1 MIEGCIVAK
10 LVLGYLTDEGF
21 YRTCS
26 AFQEECSLFENGKS
40 KLDQVSL
47 TADLKTI
54 LEDYSQLIETGK
66 ENGIPTS
73 TAVLKSLWKDLDTI
87 IGQLKYATIPS
98 VAPKANLGSQ
108 ATRTR
113 RLNSNLSRRN
123 SLQNLQKNTLRTAS
137 NAVTSQ
143 GNVVPVLAR
152 NSKLPLPRHP
162 TVGPLQNHP
171 CVNKTTCSE
180 GNEAS
185 NGCQTSSAGQSVA
198 RTVSS
203 VNLLMPC
210 ATQVTVTPRGGVSSV
225 PPIHPSTDSL
235 TDSLLDLTNSNTLC
249 NDNNTSHSGGEHSVN
264 HVSPSVIVIDE
275 TAREAQEAPN
285 DLEHC
290 STSHSNQNELELRS
304 PKRKGAQ
311 PKKRVCE
318 SDPSSSCLSTVGD
331 SPVKPDQQSV
341 NQTVAMDITCTPNSL
356 TPQSFLGTLLNTPLL
371 QEKMAENI
379 NKIVCSTRSQIPS
392 DELASAF
399 VTTTEASSEDLQAVS
414 NQGCGGD
421 IPVKEIMDL
430 MQADPAFDVLFSCF
444 GLDALDALP
453 SATKQIADQLP
464 SVPIDGNTCIALD
477 KSPSSQQAFD
487 LQESSH
493 HLNAPSSQPEVSSG
507 FSAAPQPS
515 NPQQN
520 ATSSS
525 PTSDL
530 HLSAANIV
538 TDALL
543 LLAGSPPKKT
553 PTKTRSTE
561 HCYSNAHASAESN
574 SDSLPRVDESPPNRH
589 RMDDKQPRVK
599 SMVNQPALIT
609 SALPFVRALNFA
621 AEKETVPKKRAPKKG
636 SKKKSTP
643 KQFIN
648 SNGQSETTKKAESN
662 DAGQAVAKKLS
673 RQSTLP
679 TSSEPSFPITS
690 SVVNSI
696 VTSAA
701 SGIGGQILPRQAP
714 AVVTIPTSSSSSS
727 PLLTV
732 NSTHDLSP
740 VDGNLGGPS
749 FSPVTYAGV
758 APSPLL
764 PSNHV
769 PIVTTTGLAPNNTT
783 SACST
788 STAVDSTA
796 IATSFRASKQHPSHN
811 SSTFAPTL
819 SSPYT
824 ALATN
829 LDVSKAY
836 SDVTSKSVFAASSC
850 LTTISCPATE
860 NLISHSTG
868 LCQAALGDHSTVDII
883 VPSKSSAED
892 PALSQ
897 GDPPFKASSGST
909 TSGFSDESLQ
919 LIQASSLLETLA
931 QQCANDSV
939 NSPTSREDAVPVS
952 DGVVNTKGQ
961 SFNENSASCL
971 NTTITKDSSTISD
984 ENREGEGS
992 SCANVMVQE
1001 SECVEA
1007 NLQNPQGNQ
1016 RDCTSFLSVS
1026 DSYCRGHFKE
1036 NSLTSRWHS
1045 PNNRESKVGGTSC
1058 SHTKRQRNVAQSQK
1072 KKKTKSL
1079 RPAKRLKTREEGIN
1093 FPTDLNVEEFL
1104 ATLRYE
1110 VQ

>member
-1 MIEGCIVAK
+1 MEGLRYHHWAIKICHNSFSCTK
-10 LVLGYLTDEGF
+10 GQF
-21 YRTCS
+21 
-26 AFQEECSLFENGKS
+26 GKS
-40 KLDQVSL
+40 
-47 TADLKTI
+47 A
-54 LEDYSQLIETGK
+54 
-66 ENGIPTS
+66 
-73 TAVLKSLWKDLDTI
+73 
-87 IGQLKYATIPS
+87 
-98 VAPKANLGSQ
+98 
-108 ATRTR
+108 RTR
-113 RLNSNLSRRN
+113 RLNSSLSRRN

-137 NAVTSQ
+137 NAATSQ

-152 NSKLPLPRHP
+152 NSFPSKLPLPRHP

-180 GNEAS
+180 GNETI

-198 RTVSS
+198 CTVSS

-210 ATQVTVTPRGGVSSV
+210 ATQVTVTPRSGVSSV

-264 HVSPSVIVIDE
+264 HVPPSVIVIDE
-275 TAREAQEAPN
+275 TAREAQEAP
-285 DLEHC
+285 
-290 STSHSNQNELELRS
+290 NELELRS

-318 SDPSSSCLSTVGD
+318 SDPSSSSLSTVGD

-392 DELASAF
+392 DELVGAF
-399 VTTTEASSEDLQAVS
+399 VTTTEASSEDLQVAS

-453 SATKQIADQLP
+453 SATEQIADQLP
-464 SVPIDGNTCIALD
+464 SVPVDGNTCIALD
-477 KSPSSQQAFD
+477 KSTSSQQAFD

-553 PTKTRSTE
+553 PTKPRSTE

-599 SMVNQPALIT
+599 SIENQPALIT
-609 SALPFVRALNFA
+609 STLPFVRALNFA

-636 SKKKSTP
+636 SKKKSSP

-662 DAGQAVAKKLS
+662 DAGQAVAKNLS
-673 RQSTLP
+673 RQSALP
-679 TSSEPSFPITS
+679 TSLEPSFPITS

-696 VTSAA
+696 VTSTT
-701 SGIGGQILPRQAP
+701 SGINGQILPRQGP

-749 FSPVTYAGV
+749 FSPDTYGGV

-788 STAVDSTA
+788 STTVDSTA

-811 SSTFAPTL
+811 SSSFAPTF

-824 ALATN
+824 ALATS
-829 LDVSKAY
+829 LAVSKAY
-836 SDVTSKSVFAASSC
+836 SDVTSKSVFAASSGSVVASC
-850 LTTISCPATE
+850 VPTISCPATE

-868 LCQAALGDHSTVDII
+868 ICQAALSDHSTVDII
-883 VPSKSSAED
+883 VPSKSCAED

-897 GDPPFKASSGST
+897 GDRTFKASSGST

-971 NTTITKDSSTISD
+971 NTTIAKDSSTISD

-1007 NLQNPQGNQ
+1007 SLQNPQGNQ
-1016 RDCTSFLSVS
+1016 SDCTSSLSVS

-1045 PNNRESKVGGTSC
+1045 PNNRESKAGGTSC
-1058 SHTKRQRNVAQSQK
+1058 SHTKRQRDVAQSQK
-1072 KKKTKSL
+1072 KRKTKSL